1 MEQIERIKA
10 MERRLD
16 HASQVVMRLSSALDD
31 YVGAQEDIR
40 LLEAYYGSDE
50 WKQDFTDDGES
61 RLPKHLK
68 RGVLS
73 EDAVWNLLE
82 DNRDIINRI
91 KELGLHY

>member
-16 HASQVVMRLSSALDD
+16 HASQVVMRLSSALDSKP
-31 YVGAQEDIR
+31 IR
-40 LLEAYYGSDE
+40 FDGNGYSDE
-50 WKQDFTDDGES
+50 WKQDFTDDGEGL
-61 RLPKHLK
+61 LPKHLK